1 MTDEEPPTAWAERA
15 TFYRCRALDALKE
28 AGLAS
33 DARRR
38 NQYFQMAQS
47 WYALA
52 VQIEN
57 QMDHLRTD
65 EATSTLISPKRAA
78 DTRAGA

>member
-1 MTDEEPPTAWAERA
+1 MDEEQPASWAERA
-15 TFYRCRALDALKE
+15 TFYRCRALDALKN

-33 DARRR
+33 EARQR

-47 WYALA
+47 WYVLA

-57 QMDHLRTD
+57 QMDPLRTD
-65 EATSTLISPKRAA
+65 EATTTLISPKRAA
-78 DTRAGA
+78 DTRAEA

>member
-1 MTDEEPPTAWAERA
+1 MDEEQPASWAERA
-15 TFYRCRALDALKE
+15 TFYRCRALDALKNAE
-28 AGLAS
+28 LAS
-33 DARRR
+33 EARQR

-57 QMDHLRTD
+57 QMGCLRTD
-65 EATSTLISPKRAA
+65 EATATLLSLKKVAA
-78 DTRAGA
+78 IRTGA